1 MNFFIIHNSNYPLRK
16 SFIEAQFKRYGINE
30 YEFINIVSETKIMS
44 AYIQAFEKIARDDN
58 IQYGVIL
65 TDMLLLSRELLEYI
79 YFAHL
84 QMVSCER
91 SQDIIFISQSDILS
105 RKKNM
110 EILNPDKYNWNT
122 EDDDI
127 HYSNIFMIS
136 KKAAQ
141 KAVSFNDKNIRR
153 QIYDTIDNYYR
164 LLDPTTSQLLQNL
177 KSVDLFLF
185 NIQLY
190 YHNDFFVYSLK

>member
-84 QMVSCER
+84 QMVSCES